1 MGGAVSLR
9 LFRLPSFRALWI
21 GQLISIFGDRFTYL
35 ALLAL
40 VVERAADPGN
50 PAPELAWI
58 PVASFLPAIL
68 FGPWIGALVDG
79 WNTRTTLLVSDAVRG
94 IVVLA
99 MIPAAERYGLP
110 AAFALVFLL
119 YFVNAFFLPARSA
132 ILPEL
137 VPRESLIEA
146 NSLAT
151 LAGVIATIAGSF
163 LAGALIERSGW
174 RVGFALDAL
183 TYFLSVAALAF
194 IRLEPR
200 PRLEPRSAGGPAQI
214 YGALARDVREGAR
227 IAFSSPRVLG
237 SIGTVTLLWVAGGAL
252 HISLPMVIARR
263 SVGVISGLGAA
274 LGFAAAGMVVGT
286 LFLAWRGRRGSPR
299 ARIEVGL
306 AGAGLALFSFAVLTQ
321 PAALATAA
329 FVAGIFIAF
338 LLVTTESAIQ
348 ESVGP
353 EARARVFA
361 LRDFLARAGVL
372 VSAGLLGA
380 LLQRGWLSPSATVG
394 TAGAILLVSGICG
407 GLAGWMRGRRPGS
420 AAPSS

>member
-1 MGGAVSLR
+1 MRGAVSLR

-40 VVERAADPGN
+40 VVERAADPKN

-79 WNTRTTLLVSDAVRG
+79 WNIRATLLLSDAARG
-94 IVVLA
+94 ILVLLI
-99 MIPAAERYGLP
+99 IPAVGRYGLP
-110 AAFALVFLL
+110 GAFALVFVL
-119 YFVNAFFLPARSA
+119 YVVNAFFLPARSA

-151 LAGVIATIAGSF
+151 LAGVLATIAGSF
-163 LAGALIERSGW
+163 LAGALIERLGW
-174 RVGFALDAL
+174 RVGFALDAA

-194 IRLEPR
+194 IRVEPR
-200 PRLEPRSAGGPAQI
+200 PKRPAAGGALRI
-214 YGALARDVREGAR
+214 YGALVRDVREGAR
-227 IAFSSPRVLG
+227 ITLASPRVLG
-237 SIGTVTLLWVAGGAL
+237 SIGTVALLWMAGGVL
-252 HISLPMVIARR
+252 HVSLPMVLARR
-263 SVGVISGLGAA
+263 SVGVISGLGSA
-274 LGFAAAGMVVGT
+274 LGCAAAGMVAGT
-286 LFLAWRGRRGSPR
+286 LFLASRGRPGSPR

-306 AGAGLALFSFAVLTQ
+306 LGAGLALLSFALLAH
-321 PAALATAA
+321 PAALAAAA
-329 FVAGIFIAF
+329 FVGGIFISF

-372 VSAGLLGA
+372 AAAGVLGVM
-380 LLQRGWLSPSATVG
+380 LKRGWLTPGAAVG
-394 TAGAILLVSGICG
+394 SAGAILLLGGICG
-407 GLAGWMRGRRPGS
+407 GLAGLAVRRRRGS
-420 AAPSS
+420 ATPSS

>member
-1 MGGAVSLR
+1 MGGAVPLR

-40 VVERAADPGN
+40 VVERASDPKN

-94 IVVLA
+94 VLVLA
-99 MIPAAERYGLP
+99 IIPAVEWYGLP

-119 YFVNAFFLPARSA
+119 YLVNAFFLPARSA

-137 VPRESLIEA
+137 VPRDTLTEA

-151 LAGVIATIAGSF
+151 LAGIIATIAGSF

-174 RVGFALDAL
+174 RVGFALDAA
-183 TYFLSVAALAF
+183 TYFVSVAALAF

-200 PRLEPRSAGGPAQI
+200 PRPPLGERPLGL
-214 YGALARDVREGAR
+214 YVALARDVREGAR
-227 IAFSSPRVLG
+227 LALASPRVLG
-237 SIGTVTLLWVAGGAL
+237 AIGTVALLWVAGGAL
-252 HISLPMVIARR
+252 HVSMPMVIARR
-263 SVGVISGLGAA
+263 GGGMVSGLGAA
-274 LGFAAAGMVVGT
+274 IGCAAAGMVAGT
-286 LFLAWRGRRGSPR
+286 LLLAWHGRTSSPGT
-299 ARIEVGL
+299 RIGVGL
-306 AGAGLALFSFAVLTQ
+306 AGAGLALFSFAWLSHT
-321 PAALATAA
+321 AALAAAA
-329 FVAGIFIAF
+329 FVAGIFISF
-338 LLVTTESAIQ
+338 LLVTTESVIQ

-372 VSAGLLGA
+372 VSAGILG
-380 LLQRGWLSPSATVG
+380 LMLKRGWLTPAATVG
-394 TAGAILLVSGICG
+394 AAGAILLLGGIFG
-407 GLAGWMRGRRPGS
+407 GLLGLAKRRRAGR
-420 AAPSS
+420 AAQAS

>member
-1 MGGAVSLR
+1 MGGAVPLR

-40 VVERAADPGN
+40 VVERASDPKN

-94 IVVLA
+94 VLVLA
-99 MIPAAERYGLP
+99 IIPAVEWHGLP

-119 YFVNAFFLPARSA
+119 YLVNAFFLPARSA

-137 VPRESLIEA
+137 VPRDTLTEA

-151 LAGVIATIAGSF
+151 LAGIIATIAGSF

-174 RVGFALDAL
+174 RVGFALDAA
-183 TYFLSVAALAF
+183 TYFISVAALAF

-200 PRLEPRSAGGPAQI
+200 PRPPLAEKPLRL
-214 YGALARDVREGAR
+214 YVALARDVREGAR
-227 IAFSSPRVLG
+227 LALASPRVLG
-237 SIGTVTLLWVAGGAL
+237 AIGAVALLWVAGGAL
-252 HISLPMVIARR
+252 HVSMPMVIARR
-263 SVGVISGLGAA
+263 GGGMVSGLGAA
-274 LGFAAAGMVVGT
+274 IGCAAAGMVAGT
-286 LFLAWRGRRGSPR
+286 LLLAWRARTGSSG
-299 ARIEVGL
+299 ARIGVGL
-306 AGAGLALFSFAVLTQ
+306 AGAGLALLSFAWLSHT
-321 PAALATAA
+321 AALAAAA
-329 FVAGIFIAF
+329 FVAGIFISF
-338 LLVTTESAIQ
+338 LLVTTESVIQ
-348 ESVGP
+348 EAVGP

-372 VSAGLLGA
+372 VSAGILGVM
-380 LLQRGWLSPSATVG
+380 LKRGWLTPAATVG
-394 TAGAILLVSGICG
+394 AAGAILLLGGIFG
-407 GLAGWMRGRRPGS
+407 GLLGLAKRRRAGK
-420 AAPSS
+420 AARAS